1 MGDALLSILMS
12 VAIRWFVGLV
22 GLLSLVALLMYFE
35 ILPS

>member
-12 VAIRWFVGLV
+12 VAVRWFVGLV
-22 GLLSLVALLMYFE
+22 GLLGLVAHLMYFE

>member
-12 VAIRWFVGLV
+12 GTVRWLVGLV
-22 GLLSLVALLMYFE
+22 GLLGLVALLMYFE